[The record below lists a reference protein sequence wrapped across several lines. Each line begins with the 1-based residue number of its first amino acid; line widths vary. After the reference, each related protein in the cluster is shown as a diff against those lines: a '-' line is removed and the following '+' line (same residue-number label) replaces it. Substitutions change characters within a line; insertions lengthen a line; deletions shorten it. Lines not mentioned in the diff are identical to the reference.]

1 MGNLKRILD
10 AIKAE
15 SSGVQAKLLVARVG
29 LKVGVSLARVDENTP
44 DNPEL
49 GTRLLKAAQE
59 ILHRD
64 VAYVPIS

>member
-1 MGNLKRILD
+1 MGNLKRILE

-44 DNPEL
+44 DNPVL
-49 GTRLLKAAQE
+49 GARLLKAAQE
-59 ILHRD
+59 ILHREI
-64 VAYVPIS
+64 AYAAIS